1 MSILWKE
8 LWLSMRK
15 ATGIPPFLLEPNFN
29 LLSIQPFP
37 SIWPPFIL
45 DSQRAA
51 NSYKFRYS
59 VINEVPGAC
68 ICLI

>member
-29 LLSIQPFP
+29 LLSIPRFP
-37 SIWPPFIL
+37 STWPPFIL
-45 DSQRAA
+45 DSQRDA
-51 NSYKFRYS
+51 NGNKFRYS
-59 VINEVPGAC
+59 VINEVLGAC
-68 ICLI
+68 IRLI